1 LVLILF
7 LILFIALIPV
17 LAILALIVSRWFIR
31 ALFLSMG
38 EIGLNSLPYRRC
50 LSLPSGD

>member
-7 LILFIALIPV
+7 LILFIALPV